1 MSYLN
6 NSYGSF
12 KTILK
17 QLPKVVG
24 VEAKRYSDLA
34 FQKQAWDGTPWKPRK
49 PRGNVVNRRSR
60 KKSKRGDRTM
70 YRFNKWVAQDANRA
84 LLVKGKGYNLKRS
97 RRVIV
102 STNTV
107 QLVSDKPYA
116 QIHNEGGRVGRKKG
130 GIMPKRQFFGFT
142 RETENKVKAWMG
154 GQMKGLFK

>member
-34 FQKQAWDGTPWKPRK
+34 FKKQAWDGTPWKPRK

-60 KKSKRGDRTM
+60 KTRGNRTSFN
-70 YRFNKWVAQDANRA
+70 YNKWVNKDANRA
-84 LLVKGKGYNLKRS
+84 LLVKTAQLKRS

-142 RETENKVKAWMG
+142 RETENKVKAWMD

>member
-1 MSYLN
+1 MSYLDA
-6 NSYGSF
+6 SYGSF

-34 FQKQAWDGTPWKPRK
+34 FQKQAWDDTPWKQRK

-60 KKSKRGDRTM
+60 KTRGNRTSFK
-70 YRFNKWVAQDANRA
+70 YNKWVNKDANRA
-84 LLVKGKGYNLKRS
+84 LLVKTAQLKRS

-102 STNTV
+102 STNTI

-130 GIMPKRQFFGFT
+130 GTMPKRQFFGFT
-142 RETENKVKAWMG
+142 RDTENKVKAWLD